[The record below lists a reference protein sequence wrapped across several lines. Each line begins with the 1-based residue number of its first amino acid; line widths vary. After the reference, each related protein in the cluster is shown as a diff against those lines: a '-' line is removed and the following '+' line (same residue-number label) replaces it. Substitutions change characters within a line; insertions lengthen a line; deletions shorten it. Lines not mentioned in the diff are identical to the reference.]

1 MKKIVAL
8 LLAAMMMVAVF
19 ASCGG
24 DNGGSSSSKG
34 SGSGSDTQKYENA
47 GKGFD
52 ANVADAD
59 FGDEKDATLKVWGPD
74 EYTTLLT
81 EQCEAFK
88 KKFPGKVKKI
98 EVVVQSESD
107 SATMM
112 QNDPKAGA
120 DVFGFA
126 SDQFTNL
133 TNAKILAPVNA
144 KYAADVEATNNK
156 AAVDISKAKNSA
168 TGQDALYAFPET
180 GNGYFLV
187 YDKRV
192 IKDEDA
198 KTFEGLLAACKKAGK
213 KFIMDVGNG
222 YYACMFAF
230 TGGLSL
236 EGLDKDGNQLFND
249 YNKDDVVAS
258 LKAFS
263 KLMHDYKGTFMTDA
277 TAAIPSGFTSTA
289 TRPTKVGAGIDGNW
303 DTSGIKK
310 ALGEENFG
318 AAKIPTINIDGKDM
332 VLLMTLVDSS
342 RLARFFGGEG
352 TYKIDRELG
361 TWASIPLDWKNRAK
375 AYEGLDSV
383 AAHMR
388 MVQMYGLGPDC
399 DYNIMVLFYAD
410 PAGIFRP
417 AHDPD
422 ITTTS
427 VGLEFPAYANEK
439 YTVGETNF
447 REWYRYS
454 IASAYEDDS
463 PLPWTQMGYT
473 YDWHSGAD
481 SHVGV
486 SEYIGTHH
494 TLIKVKEH
502 LSEWQFIQNL
512 SK

>member
-198 KTFEGLLAACKKAGK
+198 KTITIDIPDSEIFSVN
-213 KFIMDVGNG
+213 I
-222 YYACMFAF
+222 
-230 TGGLSL
+230 
-236 EGLDKDGNQLFND
+236 DKDTFKIYSEKDSLWNPVKLED
-249 YNKDDVVAS
+249 YNSS
-258 LKAFS
+258 LAKFEESA
-263 KLMHDYKGTFMTDA
+263 KE
-277 TAAIPSGFTSTA
+277 
-289 TRPTKVGAGIDGNW
+289 
-303 DTSGIKK
+303 K
-310 ALGEENFG
+310 ALQNGILEKSDAQAKTLIENFMHSL
-318 AAKIPTINIDGKDM
+318 P
-332 VLLMTLVDSS
+332 
-342 RLARFFGGEG
+342 E
-352 TYKIDRELG
+352 
-361 TWASIPLDWKNRAK
+361 
-375 AYEGLDSV
+375 
-383 AAHMR
+383 
-388 MVQMYGLGPDC
+388 
-399 DYNIMVLFYAD
+399 
-410 PAGIFRP
+410 
-417 AHDPD
+417 
-422 ITTTS
+422 TS
-427 VGLEFPAYANEK
+427 K
-439 YTVGETNF
+439 YQIV
-447 REWYRYS
+447 
-454 IASAYEDDS
+454 
-463 PLPWTQMGYT
+463 
-473 YDWHSGAD
+473 
-481 SHVGV
+481 
-486 SEYIGTHH
+486 
-494 TLIKVKEH
+494 IK
-502 LSEWQFIQNL
+502 
-512 SK
+512 